1 MWSSTELGLK
11 DCGGFIRRRGGIG
24 EVLQLGYL
32 LLPSR
37 VAYRLQGKP
46 ARVGGWNTAISGEKD
61 VWKGRSVCATRDE
74 GGWWGG
80 AAVAG
85 IAGSLLQS

>member
-1 MWSSTELGLK
+1 MCSSTELGIK

-37 VAYRLQGKP
+37 VAYRLQGMP

-74 GGWWGG
+74 
-80 AAVAG
+80 
-85 IAGSLLQS
+85 

>member
-37 VAYRLQGKP
+37 VAYRLQGMP
-46 ARVGGWNTAISGEKD
+46 ARVGGLEHSNKWREGHMERKIC
-61 VWKGRSVCATRDE
+61 VCHQR
-74 GGWWGG
+74 
-80 AAVAG
+80 
-85 IAGSLLQS
+85 